1 MSNYLMKYKGTY
13 RLKANIDQSTND
25 FPRDTEGKIESDD
38 IYIKCA
44 FGSQI
49 YHYGRGILVAYIPSI
64 GRGHNILKAL
74 AEELCGITD
83 KVSYEELYQKLTEEG
98 TVRNIV
104 ENDEEIEFK
113 FHNKHIELICKYL
126 KPQISGSSISP
137 FSSRNLPKS
146 DYTIPVEELREY
158 QEITEDVPKDEILI
172 ISQITGRFIT
182 DILPKCPGY
191 KSKNIKA
198 DMKLKMLKGK
208 EYIHSTGMWN
218 KYIDYLKKE
227 ISIWQKE

>member
-13 RLKANIDQSTND
+13 RLKAHIDQSTND
-25 FPRDTEGKIESDD
+25 YPRDTNGMLETDD
-38 IYIKCA
+38 VYIKCA
-44 FGSQI
+44 NDCQI

-74 AEELCGITD
+74 GEELCGITE
-83 KVSYEELYQKLTEEG
+83 KVSYEELYKKLTEEG

-146 DYTIPVEELREY
+146 DYTIPVEDLKEY
-158 QEITEDVPKDEILI
+158 QEITKDIPKDEILI
-172 ISQITGRFIT
+172 ISQITKRFIVN
-182 DILPKCPGY
+182 ILPKCPGY
-191 KSKNIKA
+191 KSKDIKT

-227 ISIWQKE
+227 INVWQKE